1 MKTSNTLGVDMLSLI
16 NNQID
21 NLKTQAVLVNPATL
35 FVIRTEGYDF
45 DGESVF
51 VLTADEI
58 NFAEKTGWSE
68 VLECASAWC
77 FLKDFEF
84 SEGCPEVYEDTG
96 ETVLVKYRKNGH
108 IFYKEMKI
116 SSFLPENQF
125 NEDDDDILPGQ
136 DVFAYCLL

>member
-1 MKTSNTLGVDMLSLI
+1 MLSLI

-58 NFAEKTGWSE
+58 NFI
-68 VLECASAWC
+68 
-77 FLKDFEF
+77 
-84 SEGCPEVYEDTG
+84 
-96 ETVLVKYRKNGH
+96 N
-108 IFYKEMKI
+108 
-116 SSFLPENQF
+116 
-125 NEDDDDILPGQ
+125 
-136 DVFAYCLL
+136 